1 VDFFYKENVF
11 NEKDLEKMGFDL
23 ESMSK
28 KEKEDLLDRKFYEFL
43 YDGWE
48 ALNYGEVV
56 PSRKIFRM
64 IIKKVPECVDA
75 YNGMGA
81 SYLEDGKLK
90 DAHEYYKKAYELT
103 LEQLGGKIPEE
114 LLWGI
119 LDNRPYLRAMHGLGL
134 VLWRKNKAREAK
146 EIFETM
152 LRINTNDN
160 QGIRFIL
167 QAMDEGLDYEEFM
180 RREGGF

>member
-1 VDFFYKENVF
+1 MGYDF
-11 NEKDLEKMGFDL
+11 D
-23 ESMSK
+23 SMSRN
-28 KEKEDLLDRKFYEFL
+28 EKEDLLDRKFYEFL
-43 YDGWE
+43 NDGWE
-48 ALNYGEVV
+48 DLNYGEVV
-56 PSRKIFRM
+56 LSRKIFRE
-64 IIKKVPECVDA
+64 ILKKVPECVDA

-81 SYLEDGKLK
+81 SYLEEGKLK

-134 VLWRKNKAREAK
+134 VLWRKKKVREAR

-152 LRINTNDN
+152 FRINPNDN

-167 QAMDEGLDYEEFM
+167 QALDEGLDYHEFM
-180 RREGGF
+180 RREEGF